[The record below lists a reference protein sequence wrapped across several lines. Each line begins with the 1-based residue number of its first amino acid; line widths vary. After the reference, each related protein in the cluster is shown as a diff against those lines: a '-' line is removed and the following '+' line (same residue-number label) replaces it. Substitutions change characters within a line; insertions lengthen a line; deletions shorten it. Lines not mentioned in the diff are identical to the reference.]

1 MQKEYWSHIWGAA
14 SLVMAAVLLIVQLLQ
29 WKRHGDDFIFV
40 GIGMVVT
47 VLVWAICVYAIMRNV
62 KDARRAS
69 SLHAQIQTL
78 KDNQRTELEGLRS
91 QNADDIAKVRNQTQ
105 GKIEEL
111 TGRLAEATKA
121 LADDKLA
128 RVQEI
133 PTIGKAVFQMGE

>member
-62 KDARRAS
+62 KDPRRAS

-91 QNADDIAKVRNQTQ
+91 QNADDIAKVRNQTR